1 MSDVLRND
9 YSPLLSLNVDL
20 PPIGVKFSFFRPN
33 NIAPLEKSVEMSLCE
48 ILHKAQV
55 DNKPFY
61 FSRENAETCVGK
73 IILGMESFTGFEM
86 SGQIG
91 ERLGVFEARANQ
103 IFISSSRIEKDTVN
117 YVLFS
122 PVDQLT

>member
-48 ILHKAQV
+48 ILIRRRSITSLSIFPGRTQ
-55 DNKPFY
+55 KPV
-61 FSRENAETCVGK
+61 SVR
-73 IILGMESFTGFEM
+73 
-86 SGQIG
+86 
-91 ERLGVFEARANQ
+91 
-103 IFISSSRIEKDTVN
+103 
-117 YVLFS
+117 
-122 PVDQLT
+122 